1 MDVIHLDFF
10 FFFFFFFFSGLTVG
24 ARWNRSRWVEAVLA
38 DICSVCLGLE
48 IGGLGIPLQT
58 PVFG

>member
-1 MDVIHLDFF
+1 MDVIHLD
-10 FFFFFFFFSGLTVG
+10 FFFFFSGLTVG
-24 ARWNRSRWVEAVLA
+24 ARWNRARWVEAVLA
-38 DICSVCLGLE
+38 DTCSVCLGLE

>member
-1 MDVIHLDFF
+1 MNFIGKNLIVFSL
-10 FFFFFFFFSGLTVG
+10 FFSGLTVG
-24 ARWNRSRWVEAVLA
+24 ARWNRLTEAVLA
-38 DICSVCLGLE
+38 DTCSVCLGSE

>member
-1 MDVIHLDFF
+1 M
-10 FFFFFFFFSGLTVG
+10 G

-38 DICSVCLGLE
+38 DTCSVCLGLE

-58 PVFG
+58 PVFGFIRKWVLRGYTIHGQVFFN